1 MVSCAYPLEVV
12 TLFTLIPLI
21 SIIISI
27 AILWYYATR
36 SAESLT
42 YKIMN
47 IGGAVIIDAFILA
60 TSISLFYALSGCG
73 P

>member
-1 MVSCAYPLEVV
+1 MPTCAYPTEVV
-12 TLFTLIPLI
+12 LLFTLIPLI
-21 SIIISI
+21 SIVISML
-27 AILWYYATR
+27 ILYYYATR

-47 IGGAVIIDAFILA
+47 IGGAVIIDAMILSV
-60 TSISLFYALSGCG
+60 SISLFYTLSGCG

>member
-1 MVSCAYPLEVV
+1 MVSCAYPVEVV
-12 TLFTLIPLI
+12 ALFTMIPLI
-21 SIIISI
+21 AITISLV
-27 AILWYYATR
+27 ILWYYATR

-47 IGGAVIIDAFILA
+47 IGGAVIIDAFILSV
-60 TSISLFYALSGCG
+60 SISLFYTLSGCG

>member
-1 MVSCAYPLEVV
+1 MPACAYPLEVV
-12 TLFTLIPLI
+12 TLFTLIPFL

-27 AILWYYATR
+27 LILWYYATR

-47 IGGAVIIDAFILA
+47 IGAAVLLDAFILSI
-60 TSISLFYALSGCG
+60 SISLFYSLSGCG